1 MEAKSLELKQVRPE
15 DFDVEML
22 WQLVCE
28 GRLYIQP
35 KVEQKSEQ
43 TNREEGIQAILQYV
57 SHIDACASEKYQPTI
72 RQLWERI
79 LRSPELENSFFL
91 SRYKSSRGLPN
102 WYRVNVV
109 MVFLL
114 EQNVYCKDCYTAV
127 QLHLKMEQTNK
138 RTKYYTGMDRYLLD
152 GKERSFL
159 KKMQYTELLSIRD

>member
-35 KVEQKSEQ
+35 KVKQKSEQ

-72 RQLWERI
+72 RQLWEQI
-79 LRSPELENSFFL
+79 LRSSELGDLFFL
-91 SRYKSSRGLPN
+91 NRYKSNRGLPN

-109 MVFLL
+109 MVFLQ
-114 EQNVYCKDCYTAV
+114 ENKVYRNDNYTAV
-127 QLHLKMEQTNK
+127 QLHMMMEQTDK
-138 RTKYYTGMDRYLLD
+138 RSKYYTGMGRYRLER
-152 GKERSFL
+152 KERSIL
-159 KKMQYTELLSIRD
+159 KKML